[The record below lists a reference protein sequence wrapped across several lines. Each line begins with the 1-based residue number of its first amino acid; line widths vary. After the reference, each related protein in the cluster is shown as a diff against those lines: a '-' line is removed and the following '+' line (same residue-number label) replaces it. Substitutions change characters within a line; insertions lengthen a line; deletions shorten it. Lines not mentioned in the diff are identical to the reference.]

1 MKKWLAMAVV
11 VLMALPAC
19 AWADEAPSV
28 TGTVTEVEKYGHA
41 RLDITFEDFEAAG
54 FALGDIVTVTAGTY
68 MGDMPCLNGYYV
80 DAGDYMVRANPG
92 YETIAICINYGSF
105 ADVAGIDAG
114 DPVALKLKEKAGA
127 LTLQE
132 INNLVYTTDRADYT
146 SDEVFANF
154 RQVIVGGIGAGKLYR
169 SASPVDNKHGRAVYA
184 GPLMEAAE
192 VRCVMN
198 LANTPEGLEEL
209 FAEESFNNAYYRDL
223 YDNGLVIAL
232 GMSINYASDEF
243 AEGIVTGLTFLA
255 HHDGPYLVHCTEGKD
270 RAGFHLHSAGSID
283 RRFRGRDHR
292 RLHAQLSQLLRH
304 RSGHRSVRA
313 DRRTGCPGHA
323 ARHCRSGERRVSGG
337 GRSAGRC
344 RCLSHNPRHGLGGH
358 RSSPE
363 QPAVIMLLPNPCQSA
378 GFLTLRYSCVRYTQ
392 KHATANTTPAGR
404 AICAESESPSF
415 AIRI

>member
-11 VLMALPAC
+11 VLMVLPAC
-19 AWADEAPSV
+19 AWADETPSV

-105 ADVAGIDAG
+105 ADAAGIDAG
-114 DPVALKLKEKAGA
+114 DPVTLKLKEKAGA

-146 SDEVFANF
+146 SDEIFANF
-154 RQVIVGGIGAGKLYR
+154 RQVTAGGIGVGKLYR
-169 SASPVDNKHGRAVYA
+169 SASPVDNKHGRAAYA

-209 FAEESFNNAYYRDL
+209 FAEESFNNAYYRGL

-270 RAGFHLHSAGSID
+270 RAGFTCILLEALTGASEEEIIADYMLSYRNYYGIVPGTD
-283 RRFRGRDHR
+283 RYELIAERD
-292 RLHAQLSQLLRH
+292 A
-304 RSGHRSVRA
+304 RA
-313 DRRTGCPGHA
+313 
-323 ARHCRSGERRVSGG
+323 
-337 GRSAGRC
+337 
-344 RCLSHNPRHGLGGH
+344 
-358 RSSPE
+358 
-363 QPAVIMLLPNPCQSA
+363 ML
-378 GFLTLRYSCVRYTQ
+378 
-392 KHATANTTPAGR
+392 R
-404 AICAESESPSF
+404 AIAGLEKGASLEGADLQAAAVAYLTTHGMAWEDIEALRSNL
-415 AIRI
+415 R